1 MADAEVATPAATDSA
16 AQSSTVADSGSETAA
31 PPPAADAAAAEPA
44 SSATVNGVPEPV
56 PTVAVEAVAAE
67 PPAEG
72 TALPSKSVD
81 GPSMTSAVP
90 RIDVHGES
98 DESTKLH
105 DEAAE
110 RVAAAL
116 KSARFQ
122 VIH

>member
-31 PPPAADAAAAEPA
+31 PPPAADEPA

-72 TALPSKSVD
+72 TAPPSKSVD